1 MGKRGP
7 QKTPTVELAKRGSWL
22 AKTTERQNELE
33 IVAPATIPAAPAW
46 LGGPAHDIWEHIA
59 PELHANGLLTNV
71 DVHILGLF
79 CARMGEYLKLA
90 DQVEQVQRGE
100 LDLDIQMNDLIK
112 ARDTASTDAL
122 RLGREFGSSPAA
134 RAGLVMNNPAKPKG
148 DIVSLFAKG

>member
-22 AKTTERQNELE
+22 AKTAERQNELE

-71 DVHILGLF
+71 DVHMLGLF
-79 CARMGEYLKLA
+79 CARMGEYLELK
-90 DQVEQVQRGE
+90 DQVERVQAGTLE
-100 LDLDIQMNDLIK
+100 MDIQMKDLLK
-112 ARDTASTDAL
+112 ARDTASADAM

-134 RAGLVMNNPAKPKG
+134 RAGLVINNPTKPKG
-148 DIVSLFAKG
+148 EVVSLFAKG